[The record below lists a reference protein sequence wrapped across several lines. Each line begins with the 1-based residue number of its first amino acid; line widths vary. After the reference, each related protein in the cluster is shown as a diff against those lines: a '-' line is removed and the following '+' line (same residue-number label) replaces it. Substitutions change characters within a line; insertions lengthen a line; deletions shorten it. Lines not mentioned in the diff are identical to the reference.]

1 MDLQVV
7 SRPKTRAMQL
17 VEMQHG
23 IDLAKY
29 LRTQYA
35 EGRKLSEIATAL
47 DLDTGT
53 VSRWMAHFG
62 IPTRR
67 KVA

>member
-1 MDLQVV
+1 
-7 SRPKTRAMQL
+7 MQL

-35 EGRKLSEIATAL
+35 DEGRKLSEIAENL

-67 KVA
+67 RAA

>member
-1 MDLQVV
+1 
-7 SRPKTRAMQL
+7 MQL
-17 VEMQHG
+17 VEIQRG
-23 IDLAKY
+23 ISLPDY
-29 LRTQYA
+29 LREEYGK
-35 EGRKLSEIATAL
+35 GRKLSEIATSL

-67 KVA
+67 SAA